1 MILSYGNIVN
11 NGLVYIDNESMYY
24 SNITSDDG
32 KLYRRNLKSNKKTK
46 LSDIHDV
53 KYITKYNESIYYT
66 STTNIYK
73 LNPNTLY
80 NEIIFSGC
88 EDYGWVD
95 DMSIVNDEMF
105 FSLGPTYKMNLKTLE
120 LSEIVDNTFG
130 VNVYNDKM
138 YYSLN
143 EGNGLYELDLNTNKS
158 VKLSDSNT
166 SCPIVQDN
174 FLYYL
179 DIYKKSFFK
188 INLSNYKKEK
198 LTNLDKDLIIFNI
211 FKNYIF
217 YKDDY
222 LFRIDIENN
231 EIKKINDFNCND
243 ILVFEDKVF
252 FVSYEKHEFKLYK
265 MNFNGDNLVL
275 ID

>member
-11 NGLVYIDNESMYY
+11 SGLVYIDNESMYY

-32 KLYRRNLKSNKKTK
+32 KLYRRNMKSNKKTK

-53 KYITKYNESIYYT
+53 KYIAKYNESIYYT

-143 EGNGLYELDLNTNKS
+143 EGNGIYELNLNTNES

-188 INLSNYKKEK
+188 INLSDYKKEK
-198 LTNLDKDLIIFNI
+198 LANLDKDIISFNI

-231 EIKKINDFNCND
+231 EIKKFNDLDCNE
-243 ILVFEDKVF
+243 IFVFENQVF
-252 FVSYEKHEFKLYK
+252 FVSYENHEFKLYN

>member
-130 VNVYNDKM
+130 VNVYKDKM

-143 EGNGLYELDLNTNKS
+143 EGNGLYELDLNTNES

-243 ILVFEDKVF
+243 ILIFEDKVF
-252 FVSYEKHEFKLYK
+252 FISYEKHEFKLYK

>member
-11 NGLVYIDNESMYY
+11 SGLVYIDNESMYY
-24 SNITSDDG
+24 SNITSYDG
-32 KLYRRNLKSNKKTK
+32 KLYRRNMKSNKKTK

-53 KYITKYNESIYYT
+53 KYIAKYNESIYYT

-143 EGNGLYELDLNTNKS
+143 EGNGLYELNLNTNES

-188 INLSNYKKEK
+188 INLSDYKKEK
-198 LTNLDKDLIIFNI
+198 LANLDKDIISFNI

-231 EIKKINDFNCND
+231 EIKKFNDLDCNE
-243 ILVFEDKVF
+243 IFVFENQVF
-252 FVSYEKHEFKLYK
+252 FVSYENHEFKLYN

>member
-11 NGLVYIDNESMYY
+11 SGLVYIDNESMYY

-32 KLYRRNLKSNKKTK
+32 KLYRRNLKSNKKIK

-105 FSLGPTYKMNLKTLE
+105 FSLGPTYKMNLKTSE
-120 LSEIVDNTFG
+120 LSKIVDNTFG

-143 EGNGLYELDLNTNKS
+143 EGNGLYELNLNTNES

-166 SCPIVQDN
+166 SCPVVQDG

-188 INLSNYKKEK
+188 INIFDYKKEK
-198 LTNLDKDLIIFNI
+198 LANLDKDIIIFNI

-231 EIKKINDFNCND
+231 EIKKFNDLNCND
-243 ILVFEDKVF
+243 IFIFENQVF
-252 FVSYEKHEFKLYK
+252 FVSYENHEFKLYK

>member
-53 KYITKYNESIYYT
+53 KYITKYNESIYYA

-120 LSEIVDNTFG
+120 VSEIVDNTFG
-130 VNVYNDKM
+130 VHVYNDKM

-143 EGNGLYELDLNTNKS
+143 EGNGIYELNLNTNES
-158 VKLSDSNT
+158 VKLAESNT

-179 DIYKKSFFK
+179 DIYEKSFFK
-188 INLSNYKKEK
+188 INLSGYKKEK
-198 LTNLDKDLIIFNI
+198 LVNLDKNIISFNI

-231 EIKKINDFNCND
+231 EIKKFNDLDCNE
-243 ILVFEDKVF
+243 ILVFEDQVF
-252 FVSYEKHEFKLYK
+252 FVSYENHKFKLYK

>member
-11 NGLVYIDNESMYY
+11 SGLVYIDNESMYY
-24 SNITSDDG
+24 SNITSYDG
-32 KLYRRNLKSNKKTK
+32 KLYRRNMKSNKKTK

-53 KYITKYNESIYYT
+53 KYIAKYNESIYYT

-143 EGNGLYELDLNTNKS
+143 EGNGLYELNLNTNES

-179 DIYKKSFFK
+179 DIYKKSFLK
-188 INLSNYKKEK
+188 INLSDYKKEK
-198 LTNLDKDLIIFNI
+198 LANLDKDIISFNI

-231 EIKKINDFNCND
+231 EIKKFNDLDCNE
-243 ILVFEDKVF
+243 IFVFENQVF
-252 FVSYEKHEFKLYK
+252 FVSYENHEFKLYN